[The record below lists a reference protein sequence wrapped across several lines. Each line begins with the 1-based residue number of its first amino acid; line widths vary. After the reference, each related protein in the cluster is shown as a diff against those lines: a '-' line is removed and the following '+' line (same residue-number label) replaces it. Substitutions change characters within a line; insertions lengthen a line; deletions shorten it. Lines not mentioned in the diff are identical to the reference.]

1 MNEKVLIVDDEQNIL
16 ELLEYNL
23 KKEGY
28 EVLRAET
35 GEAAVAILQSQKP
48 DIVLLDQMLPGID
61 GLGVLK
67 TIRSASA
74 LSDMPVIMVTA
85 RAEEIDR
92 IIGLEL
98 GADDYV
104 SKPFSVRELCARVK
118 AQLRRSRRSESQ
130 NQAALTFK
138 KLFVDNANY
147 KAYIDSEEVKLT
159 LKEFELLVL
168 LMTSGTQVLTRDMIL
183 NKVWGYDYFGE
194 TRTVDV
200 HITNLRK
207 KLGDYGDRIET
218 VRGVGY
224 RFNMKN
230 ESDI

>member
-1 MNEKVLIVDDEQNIL
+1 MNRKVLIVDDEPNIL

-28 EVLRAET
+28 DIIRADT
-35 GEAAVAILQSQKP
+35 GEKAVEILKSVKP

-67 TIRSASA
+67 KIRSNAL
-74 LSDMPVIMVTA
+74 LSDMPVILVTA
-85 RAEEIDR
+85 KSEEIDK

-104 SKPFSVRELCARVK
+104 TKPFSVRELVARIK
-118 AQLRRSRRSESQ
+118 ANLRRTGSAELAVPPVLSHEG
-130 NQAALTFK
+130 LK
-138 KLFVDNANY
+138 VDTSNY
-147 KAYIDSEEVKLT
+147 KAYIDGTELILT
-159 LKEFELLVL
+159 LKEFELLCML
-168 LMTSGTQVLTRDMIL
+168 LANRPQVLTRDAIL
-183 NKVWGYDYFGE
+183 NKVWGFDFFGE

-207 KLGDYGDRIET
+207 KVGKYGDSIET

-224 RFNMKN
+224 RFKV
-230 ESDI
+230 

>member
-1 MNEKVLIVDDEQNIL
+1 MNEKVLIVDDEPNIL

-28 EVLRAET
+28 DVLRAET
-35 GEAAVAILQSQKP
+35 GEAAVAIISKQRP

-67 TIRSASA
+67 SIRSSEA
-74 LSDMPVIMVTA
+74 LADMPVIMVTA
-85 RAEEIDR
+85 RAEEVDK

-118 AQLRRSRRSESQ
+118 ALLRRS
-130 NQAALTFK
+130 K
-138 KLFVDNANY
+138 KLEIQTQSAMNYRSLKVDNSNY
-147 KAYIDSEEVKLT
+147 KAYIDGEELKLT

-168 LMTSGTQVLTRDMIL
+168 LMSSGAQVLTRDMIL

-207 KLGDYGDRIET
+207 KLGDYGERIET

-224 RFNMKN
+224 RFNMKD
-230 ESDI
+230 EPGI

>member
-1 MNEKVLIVDDEQNIL
+1 MNEKVLVVDDEPNIL

-28 EVLRAET
+28 DVMRAET
-35 GEAAVAILQSQKP
+35 GEAAVSMISKQRP

-67 TIRSASA
+67 AIRSSEA
-74 LSDMPVIMVTA
+74 LADMPVIMVTA
-85 RAEEIDR
+85 RAEEVDK

-118 AQLRRSRRSESQ
+118 ALLRRSKRLDIQSQ
-130 NQAALTFK
+130 SAVNYKRLN
-138 KLFVDNANY
+138 VDNANY
-147 KAYIDSEEVKLT
+147 KAYIDSEELKLT

-168 LMTSGTQVLTRDMIL
+168 LMSSGAQVLTRDMIL

-207 KLGDYGDRIET
+207 KLGEYGERIET

-224 RFNMKN
+224 RFNMKD
-230 ESDI
+230 EQSL

>member
-1 MNEKVLIVDDEQNIL
+1 MNEKVLIVDDEPNIL

-28 EVLRAET
+28 DVLRAET
-35 GEAAVAILQSQKP
+35 GEAAVAMISKQRP

-67 TIRSASA
+67 SIRSSEA
-74 LSDMPVIMVTA
+74 LADMPVIMVTA
-85 RAEEIDR
+85 RAEEVDK

-118 AQLRRSRRSESQ
+118 ALLRRS
-130 NQAALTFK
+130 K
-138 KLFVDNANY
+138 KLEIQTQSAMNYRSLKVDNSNY
-147 KAYIDSEEVKLT
+147 KAYIDGEELKLT

-168 LMTSGTQVLTRDMIL
+168 LMSSGAQVLTRDMIL

-207 KLGDYGDRIET
+207 KLGDYGERIET

-224 RFNMKN
+224 RFNMKD
-230 ESDI
+230 EPGI

>member
-1 MNEKVLIVDDEQNIL
+1 MNEKVLIVDDELNIL

-28 EVLRAET
+28 DVLRAQT
-35 GEAAVAILQSQKP
+35 GEAAVALLEKHRP

-67 TIRSASA
+67 KIRSIDA
-74 LSDMPVIMVTA
+74 LADVPVIMVTA
-85 RAEEIDR
+85 RAEEVDK

-104 SKPFSVRELCARVK
+104 AKPFSVRELCARIK
-118 AQLRRSRRSESQ
+118 AHIRRSRRLEAQS
-130 NQAALTFK
+130 APVMTCK
-138 KLFVDNANY
+138 KLRVDSANY
-147 KAYIDSEEVKLT
+147 KAYIADTELKLT

-168 LMTSGTQVLTRDMIL
+168 LMSCGAQVLTRDMIL

-207 KLGDYGDRIET
+207 KLLAYGDCIET

-224 RFNMKN
+224 RFSITD
-230 ESDI
+230 EPDI

>member
-1 MNEKVLIVDDEQNIL
+1 MNKKVLIVDDEPNIL

-28 EVLRAET
+28 DVLRADT
-35 GEAAVAILQSQKP
+35 GEKAVSILENIKP

-67 TIRSASA
+67 KIRSDDSLA
-74 LSDMPVIMVTA
+74 DMPVIFVTA
-85 RAEEIDR
+85 KSEEIDK

-104 SKPFSVRELCARVK
+104 TKPFSVRELVARIK
-118 AQLRRSRRSESQ
+118 ANLRKSSHAELS
-130 NQAALTFK
+130 APMSLSYDG
-138 KLFVDNANY
+138 LSVDSANY
-147 KAYIDSEEVKLT
+147 KAYIDGKELVLT
-159 LKEFELLVL
+159 LKEFELLGML
-168 LMTSGTQVLTRDMIL
+168 IANKPQVLTRDAIL
-183 NKVWGYDYFGE
+183 NRVWGYEFFGE

-207 KLGDYGDRIET
+207 KIGRYGDNIET

-224 RFNMKN
+224 RFKV
-230 ESDI
+230 

>member
-1 MNEKVLIVDDEQNIL
+1 V
-16 ELLEYNL
+16 
-23 KKEGY
+23 
-28 EVLRAET
+28 
-35 GEAAVAILQSQKP
+35 
-48 DIVLLDQMLPGID
+48 
-61 GLGVLK
+61 
-67 TIRSASA
+67 
-74 LSDMPVIMVTA
+74 
-85 RAEEIDR
+85 DR

-118 AQLRRSRRSESQ
+118 ALLRRTHRPDNQSQ
-130 NQAALTFK
+130 PVLTYK
-138 KLFVDNANY
+138 KLALDNTNY
-147 KAYIDSEEVKLT
+147 KAYIDGEEIKLT
-159 LKEFELLVL
+159 LKEFELLGL
-168 LMTSGTQVLTRDMIL
+168 LMMSGAQVLTRDIIL

-207 KLGDYGDRIET
+207 KLGEYGERIET

-230 ESDI
+230 EPDI

>member
-1 MNEKVLIVDDEQNIL
+1 MSKKILIVDDEQNIL

-28 EVLRAET
+28 DVLRADT
-35 GEAAVAILQSQKP
+35 GEKAVEMLSEHQP

-67 TIRSASA
+67 KIRSTEK
-74 LSDMPVIMVTA
+74 LSDVPVIMVTA
-85 RAEEIDR
+85 RAEEVDK

-104 SKPFSVRELCARVK
+104 TKPFSVRELVARVK
-118 AQLRRSRRSESQ
+118 AHLRRSQRLEPLPPSMM
-130 NQAALTFK
+130 AYKTL
-138 KLFVDNANY
+138 KLDTSNY
-147 KAYIDSEEVKLT
+147 KAYVDDTEIKLT
-159 LKEFELLVL
+159 LKEFELLGL
-168 LMTSGTQVLTRDMIL
+168 LMASNAQVLTRDIIL

-200 HITNLRK
+200 HVTNLRR
-207 KLGDYGDRIET
+207 KLGKYGDCIET

-224 RFNMKN
+224 RFGVTN
-230 ESDI
+230 EPHI

>member
-1 MNEKVLIVDDEQNIL
+1 MNEKVLIVDDELNIL

-35 GEAAVAILQSQKP
+35 GEAAVAVISKQRP

-67 TIRSASA
+67 KIRSVDA
-74 LSDMPVIMVTA
+74 LADVPVIMVTA
-85 RAEEIDR
+85 RSEEVDK

-104 SKPFSVRELCARVK
+104 VKPFSVRELCARVK
-118 AQLRRSRRSESQ
+118 ALLRRSRKLESQ
-130 NQAALTFK
+130 VPSALTYK
-138 KLFVDNANY
+138 KLKVDNLNY
-147 KAYIDSEEVKLT
+147 KAYIDDKELKLT
-159 LKEFELLVL
+159 LKEFELLGL
-168 LMTSGTQVLTRDMIL
+168 LMSSGAQVLTRDMIL

-207 KLGDYGDRIET
+207 KLGEYGECIET

-224 RFNMKN
+224 RFNKKD
-230 ESDI
+230 EPAV

>member
-1 MNEKVLIVDDEQNIL
+1 MKEKVLIVDDEPNIL
-16 ELLEYNL
+16 ELLDYNL

-28 EVLRAET
+28 DVQRAET
-35 GEAAVAILQSQKP
+35 GEAAVAMISKQRP

-67 TIRSASA
+67 SIRSTESLA
-74 LSDMPVIMVTA
+74 DMPVIMVTA
-85 RAEEIDR
+85 RAEEVDK

-118 AQLRRSRRSESQ
+118 ALLRRS
-130 NQAALTFK
+130 K
-138 KLFVDNANY
+138 KLEIQSQSAVNYKSLKVDNSNY
-147 KAYIDSEEVKLT
+147 KAYLSGEELKLT

-168 LMTSGTQVLTRDMIL
+168 LMSSGAQVLTRDMIL

-207 KLGDYGDRIET
+207 KLGSYGDRIET

-224 RFNMKN
+224 RFNMKDEPN
-230 ESDI
+230 I

>member
-1 MNEKVLIVDDEQNIL
+1 MNEKVLIVDDELNIL
-16 ELLEYNL
+16 ELLEFNL

-28 EVLRAET
+28 DVLRAET
-35 GEAAVAILQSQKP
+35 GEAAVELLSKQRP

-61 GLGVLK
+61 GLGVLR
-67 TIRSASA
+67 TIRASDA
-74 LSDMPVIMVTA
+74 LADMPVIMVTA
-85 RAEEIDR
+85 RAEEVDK

-118 AQLRRSRRSESQ
+118 ALLRRSRKIESQ
-130 NQAALTFK
+130 SPSVLTFR
-138 KLFVDNANY
+138 KLKVDNANY
-147 KAYIDSEEVKLT
+147 KAYIDSEELKLT

-168 LMTSGTQVLTRDMIL
+168 LLSGGAQVMTRDMIL

-207 KLGDYGDRIET
+207 KLGEYGDRIET

-224 RFNMKN
+224 RFNTKD
-230 ESDI
+230 EPTV